1 MRHFWISLT
10 LWNIN
15 PNLQARFAQEI
26 TFGLLHRVN
35 FRGQFG
41 TLRRADIGF
50 VVTADFIFW
59 AKSSRSK
66 SNGVLYICTE
76 FAAQFYC
83 KNDDDN
89 CSVSTNWF
97 WTKPTETKKWK
108 KKHSIASL
116 IYFGQGLRSV
126 TRLAIFK

>member
-59 AKSSRSK
+59 AKSSRSH

-89 CSVSTNWF
+89 CSVSTNWV

-108 KKHSIASL
+108 KKPFYRQSNL
-116 IYFGQGLRSV
+116 LW
-126 TRLAIFK
+126 TRVKKCYQIGHF